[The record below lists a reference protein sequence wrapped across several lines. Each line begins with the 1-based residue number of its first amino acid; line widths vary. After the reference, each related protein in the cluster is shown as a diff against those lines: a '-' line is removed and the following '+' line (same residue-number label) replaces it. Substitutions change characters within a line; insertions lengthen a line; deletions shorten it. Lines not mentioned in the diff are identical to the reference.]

1 MDPDVGQW
9 IKRKAEWISH
19 WIEKRV
25 QWLKREGI
33 EFVLV
38 LE

>member
-1 MDPDVGQW
+1 MDPDVEQW
-9 IKRKAEWISH
+9 IERKAEWIRR
-19 WIEKRV
+19 WIERRV